1 MNFREL
7 VVPEPH
13 LEALPPVETPAP
25 AGAHAAGPARALRR
39 GRARHP
45 RGRQHGAVRG
55 GVVPERFVR
64 SQVDDVVAVRERD
77 GRLRRVCR
85 QDHFE
90 LVRLGLVERAQLLL
104 VGDVRVH
111 RHEVEE
117 PVAREAARVG
127 RLELLRQVDDVGH
140 ARHEDQHA
148 GAVRVARERPYQMQT
163 RLVLR
168 LAELRVRLVV
178 HGVDGRGGA
187 ALLARLRR
195 ELPGALLASLHFPRR
210 QVAVVAGSPGRRELF
225 TRRGRALRARR
236 QAHREPAVARAV
248 REIVGEEAL
257 DGESFGADEDWGR
270 AAEVVTI

>member
-1 MNFREL
+1 M
-7 VVPEPH
+7 
-13 LEALPPVETPAP
+13 
-25 AGAHAAGPARALRR
+25 
-39 GRARHP
+39 
-45 RGRQHGAVRG
+45 
-55 GVVPERFVR
+55 
-64 SQVDDVVAVRERD
+64 
-77 GRLRRVCR
+77 
-85 QDHFE
+85 
-90 LVRLGLVERAQLLL
+90 
-104 VGDVRVH
+104 GDVRVH

-117 PVAREAARVG
+117 PVAREAARLRTVAAPRGIIHAAPRGGAATHPRNNHLMVANIPTVRKAERRLASRAAARVG

-257 DGESFGADEDWGR
+257 DGESFGADLRSITCVQQARLDSGAFSR
-270 AAEVVTI
+270 LA